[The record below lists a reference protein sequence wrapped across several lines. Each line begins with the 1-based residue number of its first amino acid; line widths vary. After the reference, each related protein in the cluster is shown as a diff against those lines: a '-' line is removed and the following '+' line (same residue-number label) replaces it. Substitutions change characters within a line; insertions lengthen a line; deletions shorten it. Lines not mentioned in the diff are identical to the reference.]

1 MDASNADVA
10 KLQEIDMD
18 ARAAKR
24 MRHRERNRRIE
35 DIKQSLSVLVSDFND
50 DYMVL

>member
-35 DIKQSLSVLVSDFND
+35 DIKQSLVSDFND